1 MIVRVL
7 IADDDPLIR
16 DVLRD
21 VLDDEPDLRVVAVAT
36 DAREA
41 VELAGQHAPAVV
53 VLDVRMPWGGGPHAA
68 SAILRRAPATRILA
82 FSAHTDPGTVDDM
95 RRAGVSDYLAKGVRN
110 TELVAAVRR
119 LGARQVVV
127 RKQRP

>member
-21 VLDDEPDLRVVAVAT
+21 VLDSEPDLEVVAVAA

-41 VELAGQHAPAVV
+41 VELAERHAPEVV
-53 VLDVRMPWGGGPHAA
+53 VLDVRMPFGGGSHAA
-68 SAILRRAPATRILA
+68 SEILQRAPGTRILA
-82 FSAHTDPGTVDDM
+82 FSAYTDAGAVDDM
-95 RRAGVSDYLAKGVRN
+95 RRAGVTDYLAKGVRN

-119 LGARQVVV
+119 LGGR
-127 RKQRP
+127 

>member
-1 MIVRVL
+1 VIVRIL

-21 VLDDEPDLRVVAVAT
+21 VLDDEPDMEVVAVAA

-41 VELAGQHAPAVV
+41 VELVERHAPMVV
-53 VLDVRMPWGGGPHAA
+53 VLDVRMPFGGGPHAA
-68 SAILRRAPATRILA
+68 TEILQRAPGTRILA
-82 FSAHTDPGTVDDM
+82 FSAYTDIGAIDEM
-95 RRAGVSDYLAKGVRN
+95 RRAGVNDYLEKGVRN

-119 LGARQVVV
+119 LGV
-127 RKQRP
+127 R

>member
-1 MIVRVL
+1 VILRVL

-21 VLDDEPDLRVVAVAT
+21 VLDDEPDMEVVAVAS

-41 VELAGQHAPAVV
+41 VELAERHAPAVI
-53 VLDVRMPWGGGPHAA
+53 VLDVRMPRGGGAHAA
-68 SAILRRAPATRILA
+68 KEILRRAPDARILA
-82 FSAHTDPGTVDDM
+82 FSAYTDAGAVDEM
-95 RRAGVSDYLAKGVRN
+95 RRAGVTDYVAKGVRN

-119 LGARQVVV
+119 LGRL
-127 RKQRP
+127 

>member
-21 VLDDEPDLRVVAVAT
+21 VLDEEPDLEVVAVAS

-41 VELAGQHAPAVV
+41 VELAERHAPTVV
-53 VLDVRMPWGGGPHAA
+53 VLDVRMPHGGGSHAA
-68 SAILRRAPATRILA
+68 TEILQRAPSTRILA
-82 FSAHTDPGTVDDM
+82 FSAYTDPGAVDEM
-95 RRAGVSDYLAKGVRN
+95 RRAGVTDYLEKGVRN

-119 LGARQVVV
+119 LGER
-127 RKQRP
+127 

>member
-21 VLDDEPDLRVVAVAT
+21 VLDDEPDLEVVAVAA

-41 VELAGQHAPAVV
+41 VELAERHSPTVV
-53 VLDVRMPWGGGPHAA
+53 VLDVRMPFGGGSLAA
-68 SAILRRAPATRILA
+68 TEILQRAPGTRILA
-82 FSAHTDPGTVDDM
+82 FSAYADAGAVDEM
-95 RRAGVSDYLAKGVRN
+95 RRAGVTDYLAKGVRN

-119 LGARQVVV
+119 LGGG
-127 RKQRP
+127 

>member
-21 VLDDEPDLRVVAVAT
+21 VLDDEPDLQVVAVAA

-41 VELAGQHAPAVV
+41 VELAEQHAPAVV
-53 VLDVRMPWGGGPHAA
+53 VLDVRMPFGGGHAA
-68 SAILRRAPATRILA
+68 AAEIIQRAPGTRILA
-82 FSAHTDPGTVDDM
+82 FSAYTDAGAVDEM
-95 RRAGVSDYLAKGVRN
+95 RRAGVTDYLAKGVRN

-119 LGARQVVV
+119 LGLQ
-127 RKQRP
+127 

>member
-21 VLDDEPDLRVVAVAT
+21 VLDDEPDLEVVAVAA

-41 VELAGQHAPAVV
+41 VELAERHSPTVV
-53 VLDVRMPWGGGPHAA
+53 VLDVRMPFGGGSYAA
-68 SAILRRAPATRILA
+68 AEILQRAPGTRILA
-82 FSAHTDPGTVDDM
+82 FSAYSDAGAVDEM
-95 RRAGVSDYLAKGVRN
+95 RRAGVTDYLAKGVRN

-119 LGARQVVV
+119 LAGG
-127 RKQRP
+127 

>member
-1 MIVRVL
+1 MILRVL

-21 VLDDEPDLRVVAVAT
+21 VLDDEPDMEVVAVAA

-53 VLDVRMPWGGGPHAA
+53 VLDVRMPHGGGSHAA
-68 SAILRRAPATRILA
+68 SEILDRAPDTRILA
-82 FSAHTDPGTVDDM
+82 FSAYTDVGAVDEM
-95 RRAGVSDYLAKGVRN
+95 RRAGVADYLAKGVRN

-119 LGARQVVV
+119 LGVQ
-127 RKQRP
+127 

>member
-21 VLDDEPDLRVVAVAT
+21 VLDDEPDLEVVAVAA

-41 VELAGQHAPAVV
+41 VELAERHSPAVV
-53 VLDVRMPWGGGPHAA
+53 VLDVRMPFGGGSYAA
-68 SAILRRAPATRILA
+68 AEILQRAPGTRILA
-82 FSAHTDPGTVDDM
+82 FSAYSDAGAVDEM
-95 RRAGVSDYLAKGVRN
+95 RRAGVTDYLAKGVRN

-119 LGARQVVV
+119 LAGG
-127 RKQRP
+127 

>member
-7 IADDDPLIR
+7 VADDDPLIR

-21 VLDDEPDLRVVAVAT
+21 VLDDEPDLEVVAVAA

-41 VELAGQHAPAVV
+41 VELAERHSPAVV
-53 VLDVRMPWGGGPHAA
+53 VLDVRMPFGGGSHAA
-68 SAILRRAPATRILA
+68 TEILRRAPGTRILA
-82 FSAHTDPGTVDDM
+82 FSAYSDAGAVDEM
-95 RRAGVSDYLAKGVRN
+95 RRAGVTDYLAKGVRN

-119 LGARQVVV
+119 LAGG
-127 RKQRP
+127 

>member
-1 MIVRVL
+1 MILRVL

-21 VLDDEPDLRVVAVAT
+21 VLDDEPDIEVVAVAS

-41 VELAGQHAPAVV
+41 VALVEQHAPTVV
-53 VLDVRMPWGGGPHAA
+53 VLDVRMPHGGGSRAA
-68 SAILRRAPATRILA
+68 AEILDRAPGTRILA
-82 FSAHTDPGTVDDM
+82 FSAYTDPGAVDEM
-95 RRAGVSDYLAKGVRN
+95 RRVGVTDYLAKGVRN

-119 LGARQVVV
+119 LGV
-127 RKQRP
+127 R

>member
-1 MIVRVL
+1 MILRVL

-21 VLDDEPDLRVVAVAT
+21 VLDDEPDMEVVAVAS

-41 VELAGQHAPAVV
+41 VELAERHTPAVI
-53 VLDVRMPWGGGPHAA
+53 VLDVRMPGGGGAHAA
-68 SAILRRAPATRILA
+68 AEILQHAPEARILA
-82 FSAHTDPGTVDDM
+82 FSAYTDAGTVDEM
-95 RRAGVSDYLAKGVRN
+95 RRAGVTDYVAKGVRN

-119 LGARQVVV
+119 LGRL
-127 RKQRP
+127 

>member
-1 MIVRVL
+1 MIVRIL

-21 VLDDEPDLRVVAVAT
+21 VLDDQPDMEVVAVAA

-41 VELAGQHAPAVV
+41 VELAERHAPAVV
-53 VLDVRMPWGGGPHAA
+53 VLDVRMPCGGGSHAA
-68 SAILRRAPATRILA
+68 AEILQRAPGTRILA
-82 FSAHTDPGTVDDM
+82 FSAYTDPGAVDEM
-95 RRAGVSDYLAKGVRN
+95 RRAGVTDYLAKGVRN

-119 LGARQVVV
+119 LGER
-127 RKQRP
+127 

>member
-21 VLDDEPDLRVVAVAT
+21 VLDDEPDLEVVAVAR

-41 VELAGQHAPAVV
+41 VELAEQHSPTVV
-53 VLDVRMPWGGGPHAA
+53 VLDVRMPHGGGSHAA
-68 SAILRRAPATRILA
+68 TEILQRAPGTRILA
-82 FSAHTDPGTVDDM
+82 FSAYTDAGAVDEM

-119 LGARQVVV
+119 LGVQ
-127 RKQRP
+127 

>member
-1 MIVRVL
+1 ML

-21 VLDDEPDLRVVAVAT
+21 VLDDEPDLEVVAVAA

-41 VELAGQHAPAVV
+41 VELAERHSPAVV
-53 VLDVRMPWGGGPHAA
+53 VLDVRMPFGGGSYAA
-68 SAILRRAPATRILA
+68 AEILQHAPATRILA
-82 FSAHTDPGTVDDM
+82 FSAYTDSGAVDEM
-95 RRAGVSDYLAKGVRN
+95 RRAGVSDYVAKGVRN

-119 LGARQVVV
+119 LGVQ
-127 RKQRP
+127 

>member
-1 MIVRVL
+1 VILRVL

-21 VLDDEPDLRVVAVAT
+21 VLDDEPDMEVVAVAS

-41 VELAGQHAPAVV
+41 VELAERHLPAVV
-53 VLDVRMPWGGGPHAA
+53 LLDVRMPFGGGAHAA
-68 SAILRRAPATRILA
+68 TEILQRAPGTRILA
-82 FSAHTDPGTVDDM
+82 FSAYTDPGAVDEM
-95 RRAGVSDYLAKGVRN
+95 RRAGVTEYVAKGVRN

-119 LGARQVVV
+119 LGIR
-127 RKQRP
+127 

>member
-21 VLDDEPDLRVVAVAT
+21 VLDEEPDLQVVAVAA

-41 VELAGQHAPAVV
+41 VELAEQHSPTVV
-53 VLDVRMPWGGGPHAA
+53 VLDVRMPFGGGSRAA
-68 SAILRRAPATRILA
+68 AEILRRAPRTRILA
-82 FSAHTDPGTVDDM
+82 FSAYADPGAVDEM
-95 RRAGVSDYLAKGVRN
+95 RRAGVTHYLAKGVRN
-110 TELVAAVRR
+110 TELVDAVRR
-119 LGARQVVV
+119 LGVG
-127 RKQRP
+127 

>member
-1 MIVRVL
+1 MILRVL

-21 VLDDEPDLRVVAVAT
+21 VLDDEPDMEVVAVAA

-41 VELAGQHAPAVV
+41 VELAERHAPTVV
-53 VLDVRMPWGGGPHAA
+53 VLDVRMPHGGGSHAA
-68 SAILRRAPATRILA
+68 TEILQRTPGTRILA
-82 FSAHTDPGTVDDM
+82 FSAYTDAGAVDEM
-95 RRAGVSDYLAKGVRN
+95 RRAGVMDYLAKGARN

-119 LGARQVVV
+119 LGGQ
-127 RKQRP
+127 

>member
-21 VLDDEPDLRVVAVAT
+21 VLQEEPDLEVVAVAA

-41 VELAGQHAPAVV
+41 VELAERHAPTVV
-53 VLDVRMPWGGGPHAA
+53 VLDVRMPYGGGSHAA
-68 SAILRRAPATRILA
+68 TEILQRAPSTRILA
-82 FSAHTDPGTVDDM
+82 FSAYTDPGAVDEM
-95 RRAGVSDYLAKGVRN
+95 RRAGVTDYLAKGVRN

-119 LGARQVVV
+119 LGER
-127 RKQRP
+127 